1 MNKKITIAKVNSV
14 FGIKGE
20 VKLIIYSDNP
30 QGIENYQIFN
40 AKNEPIKITISNKN
54 KTIVGSSSGNPI
66 VIAKIS
72 GIDDRNAAENLRG
85 QEFFV
90 LRSELSELAED
101 EFYYSDLI
109 GLNVINKNSEKIGK
123 ITNVMDLGGGGIV
136 EIEFTQKEAQ
146 KNFGK
151 TENFSFKNEFFP
163 EVNLSEGFVIFDAP
177 DLLEIKTSEE
187 E

>member
-1 MNKKITIAKVNSV
+1 MSKKITIAKVNSV

-30 QGIENYQIFN
+30 QRIEDYQLFN

-90 LRSELSELAED
+90 LRSELAELEEN

-109 GLNVINKNSEKIGK
+109 GMDVLNMNSEKIGK
-123 ITNVMDLGGGGIV
+123 VVNVVDVGAGGVIEIDFTNQNL
-136 EIEFTQKEAQ
+136 
-146 KNFGK
+146 KNQLSK
-151 TENFSFKNEFFP
+151 IDNFPFKNEFFP
-163 EVNLSEGFVIFDAP
+163 EVNLQENFVRFQEPEIVEE
-177 DLLEIKTSEE
+177 DL
-187 E
+187 